1 MYIEAV
7 STQNA
12 TCDESQDSQHTKL
25 SHVSVSLLPLLA
37 EDAQCFLS
45 QMTCCF
51 PCPRPVFVLTY
62 HSHPGYSLEED
73 QTGGMEDLI
82 CKHLPLPFGNLL
94 GFLAAPGSVFELQW
108 IASQL
113 CSDRGSL
120 FGNQTSE
127 DPDQPMWGWGRVPHR
142 LCGVLVPYSAKNL
155 NEKNDRPRP
164 RFLECLAQ
172 IAFNHKSSGILT
184 ILHYVSLR

>member
-1 MYIEAV
+1 MRAKTANTPSYL
-7 STQNA
+7 T
-12 TCDESQDSQHTKL
+12 SQCL
-25 SHVSVSLLPLLA
+25 YMPLLA

-51 PCPRPVFVLTY
+51 PCPRPVFDLPY

-94 GFLAAPGSVFELQW
+94 GFLAAPGSVFELQCV
-108 IASQL
+108 AFQL

-120 FGNQTSE
+120 FGNQKTSE
-127 DPDQPMWGWGRVPHR
+127 DPDQPMVR
-142 LCGVLVPYSAKNL
+142 LGPGSSPSLRCPCSLLCK
-155 NEKNDRPRP
+155 EFEWKNDRPRS